1 LCHHFTP
8 NNQMAKTIF
17 ITGASRGFGKLWA
30 EAFLKRGDHVVATSR
45 NVAGL
50 QDLANTYGTAFLP
63 LALNITDRAQCV
75 AAVQQA
81 HDHFG
86 ALDVVINNAG
96 YGVFGAVEELSE
108 QDVHAIID
116 ANLLGTLW
124 VTQAALP
131 LMRAQGSGHIIQ
143 LSSALGVV
151 SAPGSSIYSAT
162 KFAVEGLSEALYQ
175 EVKGF
180 GIHVTLVEPNVFK
193 TDFGGDSAVHS
204 PVIAAYDQVK
214 ASLYALPAF
223 LPENYGEPLATVPAI
238 LKLVDAENPPLRLF
252 MGRAA
257 YPWAQQ
263 VYAERLASWAEWQPV
278 AEQAH
283 G

>member
-1 LCHHFTP
+1 
-8 NNQMAKTIF
+8 MAKTIF
-17 ITGASRGFGKLWA
+17 ITGASRGFGKIWA
-30 EAFLKRGDHVVATSR
+30 EAFLKRGDNVAATSR

-50 QDLANTYGTAFLP
+50 QDLAATYGAAFLP
-63 LALNITDRAQCV
+63 LPLDITDRAQCL
-75 AAVQQA
+75 AAVQHA
-81 HDHFG
+81 HDQFG

-96 YGVFGAVEELSE
+96 YGLFGAVEELEE
-108 QDVHAIID
+108 QQVRDIID

-143 LSSALGVV
+143 LSSVLGIT
-151 SAPGSSIYSAT
+151 SAPASGIYSAT
-162 KFAVEGLSEALYQ
+162 KFAVEGLSEALYH
-175 EVKGF
+175 EVKAF
-180 GIHVTLVEPNVFK
+180 GIHVTVVEPNVFK

-204 PVIAAYDQVK
+204 PTIAAYDQAK
-214 ASLYALPAF
+214 ASLYTLPAF

-238 LKLVDAENPPLRLF
+238 FKLVDAETPPLHLF

-263 VYAERLASWAEWQPV
+263 VYGERLAEWAEWQPV

>member
-1 LCHHFTP
+1 
-8 NNQMAKTIF
+8 MAKTIF
-17 ITGASRGFGKLWA
+17 LTGASRGFGKLWA
-30 EAFLKRGDHVVATSR
+30 EAFLQRGDQVAATSR
-45 NVAGL
+45 DVAGL
-50 QDLANTYGTAFLP
+50 QDLAAAYGASFLP
-63 LALNITDRAQCV
+63 LALDITDRAQCV

-86 ALDVVINNAG
+86 SLDVVINNAG
-96 YGVFGAVEELSE
+96 YGLFGAVEELSE
-108 QDVHAIID
+108 QAVHDVIN

-131 LMRAQGSGHIIQ
+131 LMRAQGSGHLIQ
-143 LSSALGVV
+143 LSSVLGIT
-151 SAPGSSIYSAT
+151 SAPASGLYSAT

-193 TDFGGDSAVHS
+193 TDFGGASAVHS

-223 LPENYGEPLATVPAI
+223 QPENYGEPQATVPAI
-238 LKLVDAENPPLRLF
+238 LQLVDTENPPLRLF

-263 VYAERLASWAEWQPV
+263 VYAERLGSWAAWQPL
-278 AEQAH
+278 AELAH